1 MLVGV
6 HRRVYGVLEGEVRRL
21 GMSTRGLDCPPA
33 SVGPADLLR
42 VCAGVHALH
51 NALPEDPVELLV
63 EGRRGSDEVVR
74 EVGPAKI
81 AQVERSELAA

>member
-1 MLVGV
+1 MEPLKVKFVDLACPRGA
-6 HRRVYGVLEGEVRRL
+6 
-21 GMSTRGLDCPPA
+21 STALRA

-81 AQVERSELAA
+81 AQVERSELPA